1 MEVFSDIGKY
11 LRIPRKQIHL
21 REQEKE
27 STPAVLIEAIAEKL
41 KVNQRNYL
49 PIIIEEVDEDEYEVL
64 LNGHV
69 LEAAEKA
76 NLDFVW
82 CILADEKRGKQIEIE
97 SKQRFE
103 VDLLTASETM
113 ISEMIQYIKKN
124 YNWTQVDPEKAAHVI
139 VQERSDCWKEVKDII
154 KTKEKFRIGEKK
166 LPILEKY
173 FCVGVS

>member
-41 KVNQRNYL
+41 KVNERNYL

-82 CILADEKRGKQIEIE
+82 CILADEKRRKQIEIE

-103 VDLLTASETM
+103 VDLLTASET
-113 ISEMIQYIKKN
+113 IIADMIQYIKKN
-124 YNWTQVDPEKAAHVI
+124 YNWTRVNPEKAAKII
-139 VQERSDCWKEVKDII
+139 VEKRSNRWKEVKAVK
-154 KTKEKFRIGEKK
+154 KTGCGIGKQKIE
-166 LPILEKY
+166 ILEKY

>member
-21 REQEKE
+21 REKE

-41 KVNQRNYL
+41 KVNERNYL

-82 CILADEKRGKQIEIE
+82 CILADEKRRKQIEIE

-124 YNWTQVDPEKAAHVI
+124 YNWTQVNPENAAKII
-139 VQERSDCWKEVKDII
+139 VEKRSNRWKEVKEVT
-154 KTKEKFRIGEKK
+154 KTGCYIGKQK
-166 LPILEKY
+166 LEILEKY
-173 FCVGVS
+173 FCVSAS